1 MTNKR
6 KTHWHVE
13 IGEWVDKPLRE
24 ISTDKTQTSLSHGLA
39 CCCIARI
46 AAIWVWHSI
55 YKRHNIII
63 IKPGRTP
70 LEIAKRKSI
79 VNKKT
84 VPGSSLRSS

>member
-6 KTHWHVE
+6 KTHYHVE